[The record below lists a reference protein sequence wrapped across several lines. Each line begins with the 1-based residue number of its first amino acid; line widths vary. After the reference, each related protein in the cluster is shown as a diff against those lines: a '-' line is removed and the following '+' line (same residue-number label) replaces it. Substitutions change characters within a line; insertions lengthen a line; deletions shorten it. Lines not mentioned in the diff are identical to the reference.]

1 MSPSEDAAPS
11 PPAVFDEPWQA
22 SIFALVVALH
32 DGGLFA
38 WSYWNRVLVQV
49 IAEHDAAGATDPSPH
64 AVRDPAGD
72 GARHPADWVRALEIL
87 LAERSL
93 VTPDE
98 LGAVVEA
105 WAQAYRTTPHGQPVA
120 LEV

>member
-1 MSPSEDAAPS
+1 MSPSDDPAPA
-11 PPAVFDEPWQA
+11 PPAVFEEPWQA

-32 DGGLFA
+32 DRGLFA
-38 WSYWNRVLVQV
+38 WRDWNRVLVQV
-49 IAEHDAAGATDPSPH
+49 IAEQDAAGAARPPSDG
-64 AVRDPAGD
+64 AAGSAGD

-98 LGAVVEA
+98 VTGMAEA
-105 WAQAYRTTPHGQPVA
+105 WARAYRTTPHGQPVTLGA
-120 LEV
+120 